1 MSEPENTADQAAAGT
16 GYRVLARKYRPA
28 SFADLIGQD
37 AMVRTIS
44 NAFESGRIPQA
55 WILTGVR
62 GVGKT
67 TTARI
72 LARALNYELPD
83 GSVTEP
89 TVNMPVMGVHCQ
101 AIIES
106 RHIDVL
112 EMDAASHNSVEDV
125 RQINDAIRYAPVSAR
140 TKVYILDEVHMLSGA
155 AFNALL
161 KTLEEPPPH
170 AKFIFATTEIRK
182 VPVTVLSR
190 CQRFDLRRVDAALLV
205 KHLET
210 IAAKEKIEVE
220 PAALALLARA
230 AEGSVRDALSLL
242 DQAIAHAAGKVA
254 AEDVRQ
260 MLGLADRVRVV
271 DLFEALMKGDTPAA
285 LKELRAQ
292 YDIGADPAVVLSDLA
307 EFTHFVTRVKV
318 VPAVVDDVSLSEA
331 ERTRG
336 RAFAAQLSMRVL
348 SRAWQMLLKG
358 VSEVQASGR
367 PVAAAEMVLVRIAYA
382 ADLPTP
388 DEVVRSLSEE
398 GGAPARPQ
406 GNGGAA
412 AAPASQSVAPRYD
425 APRGSPRSSAAAS
438 PRIADDPVAVALE
451 AAPTL
456 AVGSFEQLIALAQGK
471 RDIPVKLA
479 LERDVRLVRC
489 EDGQLEIALEPN
501 AAKTLVHDLQRK
513 LSVWTGKRW
522 IVVVSQEQGAATVR
536 AQSEARQAEIERGVQ
551 DDPLVQAV
559 LNRFP
564 GAKIVGVTQAADEAD
579 AARRPPKPSKR
590 TSDDRFHGPD
600 EAGRA
605 AAVQDAGLAGRARA
619 DRGRRH
625 GRRRPRIG
633 KAFRQGRLE
642 GRRH

>member
-1 MSEPENTADQAAAGT
+1 MSEAAKTPDKGLDLGGAPADGT

-28 SFADLIGQD
+28 SFDDLIGQD

-72 LARALNYELPD
+72 LARALNYELSS
-83 GSVTEP
+83 GSVTGP
-89 TVNMPVMGVHCQ
+89 TIAMPKMGVHCQ

-140 TKVYILDEVHMLSGA
+140 YKVYILDEVHMLSGA

-205 KHLET
+205 KHLEG
-210 IAAKEKIEVE
+210 IATKEKIEVE
-220 PAALALLARA
+220 PAALALIARA
-230 AEGSVRDALSLL
+230 AEGSVRDALSLF
-242 DQAIAHAAGKVA
+242 DQGIAHAAGKVA

-260 MLGLADRVRVV
+260 MLGLADRIRVV
-271 DLFEALMKGDTPAA
+271 DLFEALMKGDMAAA
-285 LKELRAQ
+285 LNELREQ
-292 YDIGADPAVVLSDLA
+292 YDIGADPAVILNDLA

-318 VPAVVDDVSLSEA
+318 VPAVAEDVSLSEA
-331 ERTRG
+331 ERVRG

-348 SRAWQMLLKG
+348 SRTWQMLLKG
-358 VSEVQASGR
+358 VGEVQACGR

-388 DEVVRSLSEE
+388 DELVRSLGETGTGS
-398 GGAPARPQ
+398 ARPA
-406 GNGGAA
+406 GNGGVATPAPNTTSSAA
-412 AAPASQSVAPRYD
+412 SSTAQNFTPRYD
-425 APRGSPRSSAAAS
+425 APRGSSRSSAAVS
-438 PRIADDPVAVALE
+438 PRAAEDTVAAFNETE
-451 AAPTL
+451 ATAPTL
-456 AVGSFEQLIALAQGK
+456 SIGSFEELIALATDK
-471 RDIPVKLA
+471 RDITMKMA
-479 LERDVRLVRC
+479 LERDVRLVRY
-489 EDGQLEIALEPN
+489 EDGQLEIAVEASAP
-501 AAKTLVHDLQRK
+501 KTLVHDLQRK
-513 LSVWTGKRW
+513 LIAWTGKRW
-522 IVVVSQEQGAATVR
+522 IVVVSKEQGAPTMR
-536 AQSEARQAEIERGVQ
+536 AQMDARQAEIELGVQ
-551 DDPLVQAV
+551 SDPLVQAV

-564 GAKIVGVTQAADEAD
+564 GAKIVGVTQNVL
-579 AARRPPKPSKR
+579 
-590 TSDDRFHGPD
+590 
-600 EAGRA
+600 EAG
-605 AAVQDAGLAGRARA
+605 VPDA
-619 DRGRRH
+619 
-625 GRRRPRIG
+625 PPEE
-633 KAFRQGRLE
+633 QE
-642 GRRH
+642 

>member
-1 MSEPENTADQAAAGT
+1 MSEAGKTPDKVLAPGAADGS

-28 SFADLIGQD
+28 SFDDLIGQD
-37 AMVRTIS
+37 AMVRTVS

-83 GSVTEP
+83 GSVKGP
-89 TVNMPVMGVHCQ
+89 TIHMPVMGVHCQ

-112 EMDAASHNSVEDV
+112 EMDAASHNSVDDV
-125 RQINDAIRYAPVSAR
+125 RQINDAVRYAPVSAR
-140 TKVYILDEVHMLSGA
+140 YKVYILDEVHMLSGA

-205 KHLET
+205 KHLEG
-210 IAAKEKIEVE
+210 IAGKEKIEAE
-220 PAALALLARA
+220 PAALALIARA
-230 AEGSVRDALSLL
+230 AEGSVRDSLSLF
-242 DQAIAHAAGKVA
+242 DQAIAHAACPVR

-271 DLFEALMKGDTPAA
+271 DLFESLMKGDVAGA
-285 LKELRAQ
+285 LKDLREQ
-292 YDIGADPAVVLSDLA
+292 YDIGADPGVILGDLA

-318 VPAVVDDVSLSEA
+318 VPAVADDVSLSEA
-331 ERTRG
+331 ERVRG
-336 RAFAAQLSMRVL
+336 RAFATQLSMRVL
-348 SRAWQMLLKG
+348 SRTWQMLLKG

-388 DEVVRSLSEE
+388 DELVRSLGDTTS
-398 GGAPARPQ
+398 AMARAS
-406 GNGGAA
+406 GNGGSSASAA
-412 AAPASQSVAPRYD
+412 SSSSQSFSPRYD
-425 APRGSPRSSAAAS
+425 APRGSSRSQAAVS
-438 PRIADDPVAVALE
+438 PRTAEDPVAEFKQPDAAQPAIAVDSFADLVAL
-451 AAPTL
+451 AA
-456 AVGSFEQLIALAQGK
+456 EK
-471 RDIPVKLA
+471 RDITMKMA
-479 LERDVRLVRC
+479 LERDVRLVRF
-489 EDGQLEIALEPN
+489 EDGQLEIAVEASAP
-501 AAKTLVHDLQRK
+501 KTFVHDLQRK
-513 LSVWTGKRW
+513 LTAWTGKRW
-522 IVVVSQEQGAATVR
+522 IVVVSKEEGAPTVR
-536 AQSEARQAEIERGVQ
+536 AQMEARQAAIEQDVQ
-551 DDPLVQAV
+551 SDPLVQAV

-564 GAKIVGVTQAADEAD
+564 GAKVVGVSQNTPD
-579 AARRPPKPSKR
+579 AAMDAPSE
-590 TSDDRFHGPD
+590 GD
-600 EAGRA
+600 E
-605 AAVQDAGLAGRARA
+605 D
-619 DRGRRH
+619 
-625 GRRRPRIG
+625 
-633 KAFRQGRLE
+633 
-642 GRRH
+642 

>member
-1 MSEPENTADQAAAGT
+1 MPAAMRGRQPDGTMSEAAKTDQALDLGAAEAT

-28 SFADLIGQD
+28 SFDDLIGQD

-83 GSVTEP
+83 GSVTAP
-89 TVNMPVMGVHCQ
+89 TITMPAIGVNCQ

-205 KHLET
+205 KHLED
-210 IAAKEKIEVE
+210 IAGKEKIEVE
-220 PAALALLARA
+220 PAALALIARA
-230 AEGSVRDALSLL
+230 AEGSVRDSLSLL
-242 DQAIAHAAGKVA
+242 DQAIAHAAGPVR

-271 DLFEALMKGDTPAA
+271 DLFEALMKGDVAAA
-285 LKELRAQ
+285 LQELRDQ
-292 YDIGADPAVVLSDLA
+292 YDIGADPAVVLGDLA

-318 VPAVVDDVSLSEA
+318 VPSVADDVSLSEA
-331 ERTRG
+331 ERIRG
-336 RAFAAQLSMRVL
+336 RAFATQLSMRVL
-348 SRAWQMLLKG
+348 SRAWQMLLRG

-388 DEVVRSLSEE
+388 DEVVRTLAED
-398 GGAPARPQ
+398 GAGAVRPQ
-406 GNGGAA
+406 GNGGTAA
-412 AAPASQSVAPRYD
+412 TPTSQSFAPRYD
-425 APRGSPRSSAAAS
+425 APRGSPRSSAALS
-438 PRIADDPVAVALE
+438 PRVAENPMAEPVEPDQAT
-451 AAPTL
+451 PTL
-456 AVGSFEQLIALAQGK
+456 SIGSFEQLIALAAEK
-471 RDIPVKLA
+471 RDIAMKMA

-489 EDGQLEIALEPN
+489 EDGQLEIALEASAP
-501 AAKTLVHDLQRK
+501 KTLVHDLQRK
-513 LSVWTGKRW
+513 LTAWTGKRW
-522 IVVVSQEQGAATVR
+522 MVVVSQEQGAATMR
-536 AQSEARQAEIERGVQ
+536 AQMEERQAEIERGVQ
-551 DDPLVQAV
+551 SDPLVRAV
-559 LNRFP
+559 LDRFP
-564 GAKIVGVTQAADEAD
+564 GAKIVGVTQNA
-579 AARRPPKPSKR
+579 P
-590 TSDDRFHGPD
+590 
-600 EAGRA
+600 EAGETEDMPPGEDEDGA
-605 AAVQDAGLAGRARA
+605 
-619 DRGRRH
+619 
-625 GRRRPRIG
+625 
-633 KAFRQGRLE
+633 
-642 GRRH
+642 

>member
-1 MSEPENTADQAAAGT
+1 MSSGEASTSTSAPGAV
-16 GYRVLARKYRPA
+16 YRVLARKYRPTG
-28 SFADLIGQD
+28 FGDLIGQD

-44 NAFESGRIPQA
+44 NAFESGRVPQA

-83 GSVTEP
+83 GSVKEP
-89 TVNMPVMGVHCQ
+89 TIHMPVMGVHDQ

-106 RHIDVL
+106 RHPDVL
-112 EMDAASHNSVEDV
+112 EMDAASHNSVDDV
-125 RQINDAIRYAPVSAR
+125 RQINDAIRYAPMSAR
-140 TKVYILDEVHMLSGA
+140 YKVYILDEVHMLSGA

-205 KHLET
+205 KHLEG
-210 IAAKEKIEVE
+210 IATKEKVEIE
-220 PAALALLARA
+220 PAAVALIARA
-230 AEGSVRDALSLL
+230 AEGSVRDSLSLL
-242 DQAIAHAAGKVA
+242 DQAIAHAAGPVR

-271 DLFEALMKGDTPAA
+271 DLFEALMKGDVPAA
-285 LKELRAQ
+285 LRELREQ

-318 VPAVVDDVSLSEA
+318 VPSVSEDLSLSEA

-358 VSEVQASGR
+358 ISEVQASGR

-388 DEVVRSLSEE
+388 DEVVRSLSEN
-398 GGAPARPQ
+398 GGTAPTRPQ
-406 GNGGAA
+406 GNGGTVQA
-412 AAPASQSVAPRYD
+412 QSYAPRYE
-425 APRGSPRSSAAAS
+425 APRGSPRSSAAVS
-438 PRIADDPVAVALE
+438 PRPADDPVARRE
-451 AAPTL
+451 EPTAAPTL
-456 AVGSFEQLIALAQGK
+456 SIGTFEELIALAVDK
-471 RDIPVKLA
+471 RDISVKMA

-489 EDGQLEIALEPN
+489 EDGQLQIALEPT
-501 AAKTLVHDLQRK
+501 APKTFVHDLQRK
-513 LSVWTGKRW
+513 LTGWTGKRW
-522 IVVVSQEQGAATVR
+522 IVVVSKEQGAPTIR
-536 AQSEARQAEIERGVQ
+536 AQAEAQQAEIERGVQ
-551 DDPLVQAV
+551 SDPLVQAV

-564 GAKIVGVTQAADEAD
+564 GAKIVGVTQNPESGEA
-579 AARRPPKPSKR
+579 PPDVL
-590 TSDDRFHGPD
+590 SDSED
-600 EAGRA
+600 
-605 AAVQDAGLAGRARA
+605 Q
-619 DRGRRH
+619 
-625 GRRRPRIG
+625 
-633 KAFRQGRLE
+633 
-642 GRRH
+642 

>member
-1 MSEPENTADQAAAGT
+1 MSEAKKSAASGFPAESPAE

-28 SFADLIGQD
+28 TFDDLIGQD

-83 GSVTEP
+83 GSVKEP
-89 TVNMPVMGVHCQ
+89 TVKMPVMGVHCQ

-106 RHIDVL
+106 RHPDVL

-125 RQINDAIRYAPVSAR
+125 RQINDAIRYAPMSAR
-140 TKVYILDEVHMLSGA
+140 YKVYILDEVHMLSGA

-205 KHLET
+205 EHLKG
-210 IAAKEKIEVE
+210 IAAKEQVDVE
-220 PAALALLARA
+220 PAALALIARA
-230 AEGSVRDALSLL
+230 AEGSVRDSLSLL
-242 DQAIAHAAGKVA
+242 DQAMAHAAGPVRA
-254 AEDVRQ
+254 NDVRQ

-271 DLFEALMKGDTPAA
+271 DLFEALMRGDVAAA
-285 LKELRAQ
+285 LKELREQ
-292 YDIGADPAVVLSDLA
+292 YEIGADPAVILGDLA

-318 VPAVVDDVSLSEA
+318 IPAVADDVSLSEA

-336 RAFAAQLSMRVL
+336 RTFAAQLSMRVL

-388 DEVVRSLSEE
+388 DEIVRSLSENS
-398 GGAPARPQ
+398 GMPAGPQ
-406 GNGGAA
+406 GNGGSAQ
-412 AAPASQSVAPRYD
+412 PSVQGYAPRYD
-425 APRGSPRSSAAAS
+425 AARGSTRSSAVVW
-438 PRIADDPVAVALE
+438 PRPAEDPVARHDEPV
-451 AAPTL
+451 AAPT
-456 AVGSFEQLIALAQGK
+456 VSIGSFEGLIALAAEK
-471 RDIPVKLA
+471 RDIAAKMS

-489 EDGQLEIALEPN
+489 EDGQLEIALEPS
-501 AAKTLVHDLQRK
+501 APKTLVHDLQRK
-513 LSVWTGKRW
+513 LTGWTGKRW
-522 IVVVSQEQGAATVR
+522 IVVVSKDQGAPTMR
-536 AQSEARQAEIERGVQ
+536 AQAEAQQAEIERGVQ
-551 DDPLVQAV
+551 SDPLVQAV
-559 LNRFP
+559 LSRFP
-564 GAKIVGVTQAADEAD
+564 GAKIVGVTQNAPDGAEGS
-579 AARRPPKPSKR
+579 PEPG
-590 TSDDRFHGPD
+590 SDDEHED
-600 EAGRA
+600 
-605 AAVQDAGLAGRARA
+605 
-619 DRGRRH
+619 
-625 GRRRPRIG
+625 
-633 KAFRQGRLE
+633 
-642 GRRH
+642 

>member
-1 MSEPENTADQAAAGT
+1 MMSEPDKTADQAAEAPPG

-83 GSVTEP
+83 GSVTAP
-89 TVNMPVMGVHCQ
+89 TITMPVMGVHCQ
-101 AIIES
+101 AIIDS

-112 EMDAASHNSVEDV
+112 EMDAASHNSVDDV

-205 KHLET
+205 KHLEG
-210 IAAKEKIEVE
+210 IAAKENIEAE
-220 PAALALLARA
+220 PAAFALLARA
-230 AEGSVRDALSLL
+230 AEGSVRDALSLF

-271 DLFEALMKGDTPAA
+271 DLFEALMKGDTAAA
-285 LKELRAQ
+285 LKELREQ
-292 YDIGADPAVVLSDLA
+292 YDIGADPAVILSDLA

-318 VPAVVDDVSLSEA
+318 VPAVADDVSLSEA

-336 RAFAAQLSMRVL
+336 RAFAMQLSMRVL

-388 DEVVRSLSEE
+388 DEVARSISEE
-398 GGAPARPQ
+398 GAAPARPQ

-412 AAPASQSVAPRYD
+412 AAPASQTFAPRYD
-425 APRGSPRSSAAAS
+425 APRGSPRSSAAVS
-438 PRIADDPVAVALE
+438 PRVADDPIAQADSAE

-456 AVGSFEQLIALAQGK
+456 AIGTFEQLIALAADK
-471 RDIPVKLA
+471 RDIAVKMA
-479 LERDVRLVRC
+479 LERDVRLARC
-489 EDGQLEIALEPN
+489 EDGQLEIALEPT
-501 AAKTLVHDLQRK
+501 APRTFVHDLQRK
-513 LSVWTGKRW
+513 LTAWTGKRW
-522 IVVVSQEQGAATVR
+522 FVLVSKEQGAATMR
-536 AQSEARQAEIERGVQ
+536 EQSDARQAEIERGVEG
-551 DDPLVQAV
+551 DPLVQAV
-559 LNRFP
+559 LSRFP
-564 GAKIVGVTQAADEAD
+564 GAKIVGVTQNAPGASDAD
-579 AARRPPKPSKR
+579 APPL
-590 TSDDRFHGPD
+590 D
-600 EAGRA
+600 ENNE
-605 AAVQDAGLAGRARA
+605 D
-619 DRGRRH
+619 
-625 GRRRPRIG
+625 
-633 KAFRQGRLE
+633 
-642 GRRH
+642 

>member
-1 MSEPENTADQAAAGT
+1 MSEPKKSAASGTTVADAPAD

-28 SFADLIGQD
+28 SFEDLIGQD

-83 GSVTEP
+83 GSVHEP
-89 TVNMPVMGVHCQ
+89 TVKMPVMGVHCQ

-106 RHIDVL
+106 RHPDVL

-125 RQINDAIRYAPVSAR
+125 RQINDAIRYAPMSAR
-140 TKVYILDEVHMLSGA
+140 YKVYILDEVHMLSGA

-190 CQRFDLRRVDAALLV
+190 CQRFDLRRVEAAVLV
-205 KHLET
+205 RHLED
-210 IAAKEKIEVE
+210 IAAKEKVDIE
-220 PAALALLARA
+220 PAALALIARA
-230 AEGSVRDALSLL
+230 AEGSVRDSLSLL
-242 DQAIAHAAGKVA
+242 DQAIAHAAGPVR

-271 DLFEALMKGDTPAA
+271 DLFEALMKGDAAAA
-285 LKELRAQ
+285 LKELREQ
-292 YDIGADPAVVLSDLA
+292 YDIGADPAIVLSDLA
-307 EFTHFVTRVKV
+307 EFTHFITRVKV
-318 VPAVVDDVSLSEA
+318 VPAVADDVSLSEA

-348 SRAWQMLLKG
+348 SRTWQMLLKG

-388 DEVVRSLSEE
+388 DEVVRSLTENPST
-398 GGAPARPQ
+398 PVRPQ
-406 GNGGAA
+406 GNGG
-412 AAPASQSVAPRYD
+412 PTPTQGFAPRYE
-425 APRGSPRSSAAAS
+425 APRGSPRSSAAVS
-438 PRIADDPVAVALE
+438 PRPADDPVARLDEPVA
-451 AAPTL
+451 AVPTL
-456 AVGSFEQLIALAQGK
+456 SIGSFEELIALAAEK
-471 RDIPVKLA
+471 RDITAKMA

-489 EDGQLEIALEPN
+489 EDGQLEIALEPS

-513 LSVWTGKRW
+513 LTGWTGKRW
-522 IVVVSQEQGAATVR
+522 IVVVSKEQGAPTLR
-536 AQSEARQAEIERGVQ
+536 ARAEAQQAEIERGVQ
-551 DDPLVQAV
+551 SDPLVQAV

-564 GAKIVGVTQAADEAD
+564 GAKIVGVTQNSAD
-579 AARRPPKPSKR
+579 A
-590 TSDDRFHGPD
+590 G
-600 EAGRA
+600 EA
-605 AAVQDAGLAGRARA
+605 AAELPPDSE
-619 DRGRRH
+619 D
-625 GRRRPRIG
+625 
-633 KAFRQGRLE
+633 E
-642 GRRH
+642 

>member
-1 MSEPENTADQAAAGT
+1 MSEAAKTAELGQNLGQAHGLDLGAAPAEGA

-28 SFADLIGQD
+28 SFDDLIGQD

-83 GSVTEP
+83 GSVTAP
-89 TVNMPVMGVHCQ
+89 TITMPAMGVHCQ

-140 TKVYILDEVHMLSGA
+140 YKVYILDEVHMLSGA

-205 KHLET
+205 KHLAG
-210 IAAKEKIEVE
+210 IAGKENIEVE
-220 PAALALLARA
+220 QASLALIARA
-230 AEGSVRDALSLL
+230 AEGSVRDSLSLF
-242 DQAIAHAAGKVA
+242 DQAIAHAAGPVR
-254 AEDVRQ
+254 AEEVRQ

-271 DLFEALMKGDTPAA
+271 DLFESLMKGDVAAA
-285 LKELRAQ
+285 LQELREQ

-318 VPAVVDDVSLSEA
+318 VPAVADDVSLSEA
-331 ERTRG
+331 ERVRG
-336 RAFAAQLSMRVL
+336 RAFAAHLSIRVL
-348 SRAWQMLLKG
+348 SRTWQMLLKG
-358 VSEVQASGR
+358 VGEVQASGR

-388 DEVVRSLSEE
+388 DEVIRSLGET
-398 GGAPARPQ
+398 GAAPARPS

-412 AAPASQSVAPRYD
+412 AGQAPAQGFAPRYE
-425 APRGSPRSSAAAS
+425 APRGSQRAAAAVS
-438 PRIADDPVAVALE
+438 PRPADDPVAE
-451 AAPTL
+451 INEPEPAPTL
-456 AVGSFEQLIALAQGK
+456 SVGSFEQLIALAQDK
-471 RDIPVKLA
+471 RDISMKMA

-489 EDGQLEIALEPN
+489 EDGQLEIAVEASAP
-501 AAKTLVHDLQRK
+501 KTLVHDLQRK
-513 LSVWTGKRW
+513 LVAWTGKRW
-522 IVVVSQEQGAATVR
+522 IVVVSKEQGAPTMR
-536 AQSEARQAEIERGVQ
+536 AQMEARQAEIELGAQ
-551 DDPLVQAV
+551 SDPLVQAV

-564 GAKIVGVTQAADEAD
+564 GAKIVGVTQNTPEAAEVAPD
-579 AARRPPKPSKR
+579 AA
-590 TSDDRFHGPD
+590 TEED
-600 EAGRA
+600 EG
-605 AAVQDAGLAGRARA
+605 
-619 DRGRRH
+619 
-625 GRRRPRIG
+625 
-633 KAFRQGRLE
+633 
-642 GRRH
+642 